1 MAGTVAGFPAAG
13 LHSAFDSP
21 QLTNS
26 RDALFFNDW
35 TLLEI
40 AEKFDI
46 FDVYDLR
53 RSENDD
59 DAECTS
65 QHEEELSE
73 RSWSPSSATSSLSAR
88 SLHYFPPISTL
99 CMNFWAQ
106 SLKCKDV
113 MA

>member
-1 MAGTVAGFPAAG
+1 MAGTVAGLPAAG
-13 LHSAFDSP
+13 VHSAVDAL

-26 RDALFFNDW
+26 GDPVFFNDW

-59 DAECTS
+59 GADCTS

-88 SLHYFPPISTL
+88 SLHYFPPISL
-99 CMNFWAQ
+99 YMNFGHKVSNA
-106 SLKCKDV
+106 KT
-113 MA
+113 